1 MKLTPQV
8 PSSSIR
14 QVHAATMLPNDFWPN
29 GIRPFVVWRLV
40 VASFILTTEAT
51 LKTLPA
57 AIIEKHFRNKARPC
71 PINLFSVVLF
81 TLLK

>member
-1 MKLTPQV
+1 MKLTPQI
-8 PSSSIR
+8 PSSSIW
-14 QVHAATMLPNDFWPN
+14 QVYAATMLPNDFWPN
-29 GIRPFVVWRLV
+29 SIRPFDVWRIV
-40 VASFILTTEAT
+40 VASFILRTEAT

-57 AIIEKHFRNKARPC
+57 VIIEKHFRNKARPC